1 MSDNYKKYVSGY
13 SEAGCKYDV
22 PTREFFENTIPLVKC
37 YQFENKVILK
47 DNPTKVNEYSL
58 NDEYELRASSNNY
71 DLQVNGHSVK
81 LPTDYFSDR
90 KRYIRFKFK
99 EIKDANLYCWIDGNE
114 TIISFFS
121 LKIEDVTFINFD
133 EVYKVNHNF
142 EGVAYIEKG
151 ESAKITGATASVDG
165 TSGTPSVNVTS
176 GGTALERSFNFSF
189 SGLKGEKGDKG
200 DTGGFANITQELG
213 SQTDY
218 VISQKVVTDNLNLK
232 VNKSDIVNT
241 HVGMS
246 TVYPMTQSAVKNN
259 FWNVNPIDSEI
270 GPSKPAVS
278 NRLWKTGLYVTVP
291 TDSTAIPPAWNP
303 NYDPCPGGTG
313 YGTLLNLVNNGVVGT
328 HRHQAQLYFAD
339 DPKSIYWRFDFN
351 GQNHSDT
358 ANWGTWKRLVN
369 DGEAFPYLPLNG
381 GLRTK
386 QSSDLGWGNQTGSP
400 IVGYSDSSDGGIML
414 RKDCPS
420 PGKMSLIIDGKIY
433 IDEGTNE
440 VLGKSAVNDA
450 GLIEESNNGYF
461 KIHRLS
467 STGYGMTIL
476 TGERYFS
483 AGLQN
488 WTLPKTMRSTSYRI
502 LLTPCNYNSNSS
514 YSIPN
519 IYNKTTTSCT
529 VYSSNSLTYSYLIIE
544 TW

>member
-22 PTREFFENTIPLVKC
+22 PTREFFENIIPLVKC

-99 EIKDANLYCWIDGNE
+99 EIKDDDLYCWIDGNE
-114 TIISFFS
+114 TIIPFFR
-121 LKIEDVTFINFD
+121 LKIEDVAFINFD

-165 TSGTPSVNVTS
+165 ASGTPSVNVTS

-200 DTGGFANITQELG
+200 DTGGLTNITQELG

-259 FWNVNPIDSEI
+259 FWNVNPIDNEV

-291 TDSTAIPPAWNP
+291 TDNTSIPPAWNP

-313 YGTLLNLVNNGVVGT
+313 YGSLLNLVNNGGASGSFRQQV
-328 HRHQAQLYFAD
+328 QLYFAD
-339 DPKSIYWRFDFN
+339 TPKNLYWRFDFN

-358 ANWGTWKRLVN
+358 VNWGSWKRLVN
-369 DGEAFPYLPLNG
+369 YDEI
-381 GLRTK
+381 
-386 QSSDLGWGNQTGSP
+386 SSGVKLTNSN
-400 IVGYSDSSDGGIML
+400 SSSITFN
-414 RKDCPS
+414 R
-420 PGKMSLIIDGKIY
+420 IDY
-433 IDEGTNE
+433 PDR
-440 VLGKSAVNDA
+440 
-450 GLIEESNNGYF
+450 
-461 KIHRLS
+461 H
-467 STGYGMTIL
+467 GMIIL
-476 TGERYFS
+476 TGIKEFV
-483 AGLQN
+483 AGQQT
-488 WTLPKTMRSTSYRI
+488 WTLPQTMKNASYRI
-502 LLTPCNYNSNSS
+502 LLNPYSSSEPSSS
-514 YSIPN
+514 YYIPN
-519 IYNKTTTSCT
+519 IYNQTMDSCM
-529 VYSSNSLTYSYLIIE
+529 VYSSKKLVYAYAIIC

>member
-47 DNPTKVNEYSL
+47 DNPTKVNEYPL
-58 NDEYELRASSNNY
+58 NDEYELRANSNNY
-71 DLQVNGHSVK
+71 DLQVNGRSVE

-99 EIKDANLYCWIDGNE
+99 EIKDDKLYCWIDGNE
-114 TIISFFS
+114 TIIPFFR
-121 LKIEDVTFINFD
+121 LKIEEVRFINFD

-176 GGTALERSFNFSF
+176 GGTVLERSFNFSF

-200 DTGGFANITQELG
+200 EPGGLANITQELG
-213 SQTDY
+213 NQTDY
-218 VISQKVVTDNLNLK
+218 VISQKVVTDSLNLK

-259 FWNVNPIDSEI
+259 FWNTVPIDNEV

-278 NRLWKTGLYVTVP
+278 NRLWKTGLYVTVSLDN
-291 TDSTAIPPAWNP
+291 TFVPATWNS
-303 NYDPCPGGTG
+303 NYDPCPGGSG
-313 YGTLLNLVNNGVVGT
+313 YGTLLNLVNNGGSWGGS
-328 HRHQAQLYFAD
+328 RQQAQFYFAEE
-339 DPKSIYWRFDFN
+339 PKNLYWRFAFN
-351 GQNHSDT
+351 GQDHSDT
-358 ANWGTWKRLVN
+358 SNWGTWRRLVN
-369 DGEAFPYLPLNG
+369 FDEISEGAKI
-381 GLRTK
+381 T
-386 QSSDLGWGNQTGSP
+386 SSSTNSIKFGRIDH
-400 IVGYSDSSDGGIML
+400 SSYGAN
-414 RKDCPS
+414 
-420 PGKMSLIIDGKIY
+420 IY
-433 IDEGTNE
+433 IGE
-440 VLGKSAVNDA
+440 
-450 GLIEESNNGYF
+450 IYF
-461 KIHRLS
+461 PS
-467 STGYGMTIL
+467 GS
-476 TGERYFS
+476 
-483 AGLQN
+483 QN
-488 WTLPKTMRSTSYRI
+488 WTLPATMRSTNYRI
-502 LLTPCNYNSNSS
+502 LFAPCSSGSNSS
-514 YSIPN
+514 YMIPN
-519 IYNKTTTSCT
+519 IYNKTITSCT
-529 VYSSNSLTYSYLIIE
+529 VYSDNPITFSYLIIE

>member
-99 EIKDANLYCWIDGNE
+99 EIKEDSLLHWNLYCWIDGNE
-114 TIISFFS
+114 TIIPFFK

-151 ESAKITGATASVDG
+151 ESAKITGATASIDG

-200 DTGGFANITQELG
+200 DTGGLTNITQELG

-232 VNKSDIVNT
+232 ANKADVYTKTEVDNSLNLKQDKGNYIKLNDLVTSSYVRFTTIDPARTIVIIRARLYLGSSGLVTYTLPVTMTNT
-241 HVGMS
+241 E
-246 TVYPMTQSAVKNN
+246 YAVVTNNSLKNN
-259 FWNVNPIDSEI
+259 
-270 GPSKPAVS
+270 
-278 NRLWKTGLYVTVP
+278 
-291 TDSTAIPPAWNP
+291 
-303 NYDPCPGGTG
+303 
-313 YGTLLNLVNNGVVGT
+313 
-328 HRHQAQLYFAD
+328 QAD
-339 DPKSIYWRFDFN
+339 VW
-351 GQNHSDT
+351 
-358 ANWGTWKRLVN
+358 
-369 DGEAFPYLPLNG
+369 
-381 GLRTK
+381 
-386 QSSDLGWGNQTGSP
+386 
-400 IVGYSDSSDGGIML
+400 
-414 RKDCPS
+414 
-420 PGKMSLIIDGKIY
+420 
-433 IDEGTNE
+433 
-440 VLGKSAVNDA
+440 
-450 GLIEESNNGYF
+450 
-461 KIHRLS
+461 
-467 STGYGMTIL
+467 
-476 TGERYFS
+476 FS
-483 AGLQN
+483 Q
-488 WTLPKTMRSTSYRI
+488 PRI
-502 LLTPCNYNSNSS
+502 WE
-514 YSIPN
+514 
-519 IYNKTTTSCT
+519 KTTTSVTFLNQFANNYFDC
-529 VYSSNSLTYSYLIIE
+529 IIINIG
-544 TW
+544 

>member
-22 PTREFFENTIPLVKC
+22 PTREFFENIIPLVKC

-99 EIKDANLYCWIDGNE
+99 EIKEDSLLHWNLYCWIDGNE
-114 TIISFFS
+114 TIIPFFK
-121 LKIEDVTFINFD
+121 LKIEDVAFINFD

-165 TSGTPSVNVTS
+165 ASGTPSVNVTS

-200 DTGGFANITQELG
+200 DTGGLTNITQELG

-259 FWNVNPIDSEI
+259 FWNVNPIDNEV

-291 TDSTAIPPAWNP
+291 TDNTSIPPAWNP
-303 NYDPCPGGTG
+303 NYDPCPGGSG
-313 YGTLLNLVNNGVVGT
+313 YGSLLNLVNNGGALGSFRQQV
-328 HRHQAQLYFAD
+328 QLYFAD
-339 DPKSIYWRFDFN
+339 TPKNLYWRFDFN

-358 ANWGTWKRLVN
+358 VNWGTWRRLVN
-369 DGEAFPYLPLNG
+369 YDELDKFVAKIAGSN
-381 GLRTK
+381 
-386 QSSDLGWGNQTGSP
+386 SSS
-400 IVGYSDSSDGGIML
+400 IIFRSIGYPD
-414 RKDCPS
+414 
-420 PGKMSLIIDGKIY
+420 
-433 IDEGTNE
+433 N
-440 VLGKSAVNDA
+440 
-450 GLIEESNNGYF
+450 
-461 KIHRLS
+461 
-467 STGYGMTIL
+467 YGMIIL
-476 TGERYFS
+476 TGLKEFV
-483 AGLQN
+483 AGQQT
-488 WTLPKTMRSTSYRI
+488 WTLSKTMKSTNYII
-502 LLTPCNYNSNSS
+502 LLAPCNSNSNAS
-514 YSIPN
+514 YMIPN

-529 VYSSNSLTYSYLIIE
+529 VYASNSITYSYLIIE

>member
-58 NDEYELRASSNNY
+58 NDEYELRANSNNY
-71 DLQVNGHSVK
+71 DLQVNGNSII

-99 EIKDANLYCWIDGNE
+99 EIKDDDLYCWIDGNE
-114 TIISFFS
+114 TIIPFFT
-121 LKIEDVTFINFD
+121 LTIQDVTFINFD

-200 DTGGFANITQELG
+200 DTGGIANITQELG

-218 VISQKVVTDNLNLK
+218 VISQKVVTDNLNSK

-246 TVYPMTQSAVKNN
+246 TTYPMTQSAVKNN
-259 FWNVNPIDSEI
+259 FWHTTPIDNEV

-291 TDSTAIPPAWNP
+291 TDNTSIPPAWDS
-303 NYDPCPGGTG
+303 NYDPCPGGSG
-313 YGTLLNLVNNGVVGT
+313 YGSLLNLVNNGGASGSF
-328 HRHQAQLYFAD
+328 RQQAQLYFAD
-339 DPKSIYWRFDFN
+339 EPKNLYWRFAFN
-351 GQNHSDT
+351 GQDHSDT
-358 ANWGTWKRLVN
+358 SNWGGWKRLVN
-369 DGEAFPYLPLNG
+369 FDEISEGAKI
-381 GLRTK
+381 T
-386 QSSDLGWGNQTGSP
+386 SSNS
-400 IVGYSDSSDGGIML
+400 ISVKFERMNSSSCGVN
-414 RKDCPS
+414 
-420 PGKMSLIIDGKIY
+420 IY
-433 IDEGTNE
+433 I
-440 VLGKSAVNDA
+440 
-450 GLIEESNNGYF
+450 
-461 KIHRLS
+461 
-467 STGYGMTIL
+467 
-476 TGERYFS
+476 GERYFS
-483 AGLQN
+483 SGLQT
-488 WTLPKTMRSTSYRI
+488 WTLPETMRSTKYRI
-502 LLTPCNYNSNSS
+502 LLFRYTFLNTPES
-514 YSIPN
+514 
-519 IYNKTTTSCT
+519 
-529 VYSSNSLTYSYLIIE
+529 
-544 TW
+544 

>member
-47 DNPTKVNEYSL
+47 DNPTKVNEYPL
-58 NDEYELRASSNNY
+58 NDEYELRANSNNY
-71 DLQVNGHSVK
+71 DLQVNGQSVK

-99 EIKDANLYCWIDGNE
+99 EIKDNKLYCWIDGNE
-114 TIISFFS
+114 TIISFFRI
-121 LKIEDVTFINFD
+121 KIENVTFINFD

-165 TSGTPSVNVTS
+165 TIGTPSVDVTS

-200 DTGGFANITQELG
+200 ETGGLTNITQELG

-241 HVGMS
+241 HVGFS
-246 TVYPMTQSAVKNN
+246 TTYPMTQNAVKSN
-259 FWNVNPIDSEI
+259 FWHINPIDNEV

-278 NRLWKTGLYVTVP
+278 NRLFRTGLYITVP
-291 TDSTAIPPAWNP
+291 LDNNSIPPAWNS

-313 YGTLLNLVNNGVVGT
+313 YGSLLNLVNNGAYGGY
-328 HRHQAQLYFAD
+328 RQQAQLYFAD
-339 DPKSIYWRFDFN
+339 EPKNVYWRFDFN

-358 ANWGTWKRLVN
+358 ANWGGWKRLVN
-369 DGEAFPYLPLNG
+369 
-381 GLRTK
+381 
-386 QSSDLGWGNQTGSP
+386 SD
-400 IVGYSDSSDGGIML
+400 
-414 RKDCPS
+414 
-420 PGKMSLIIDGKIY
+420 
-433 IDEGTNE
+433 E
-440 VLGKSAVNDA
+440 
-450 GLIEESNNGYF
+450 F
-461 KIHRLS
+461 H
-467 STGYGMTIL
+467 

-483 AGLQN
+483 SGLQT
-488 WTLPKTMRSTSYRI
+488 WTLPATMRSTNYII
-502 LLTPCNYNSNSS
+502 LLSPCNSNSS
-514 YSIPN
+514 SSYMIPN
-519 IYNKTTTSCT
+519 IYNKTTTTCD
-529 VYSSNSLTYSYLIIE
+529 VYSANSITYSYLIIE

>member
-1 MSDNYKKYVSGY
+1 MSENYKKYVSGY

-47 DNPTKVNEYSL
+47 DNPTKVNEYPL
-58 NDEYELRASSNNY
+58 NDEYELRANSNNY

-81 LPTDYFSDR
+81 LPADYFSDR

-99 EIKDANLYCWIDGNE
+99 EIKEDSLLHWNLYCWIDGNE
-114 TIISFFS
+114 TIIPFFN

-165 TSGTPSVNVTS
+165 TVGTPSVNVTS
-176 GGTALERSFNFSF
+176 GGTDLERSFHFSF

-200 DTGGFANITQELG
+200 EPGGLANITQELG
-213 SQTDY
+213 SNTDY
-218 VISQKVVTDNLNLK
+218 VISQKVVTDNLNSK

-259 FWNVNPIDSEI
+259 FWNTNPIDSEV

-278 NRLWKTGLYVTVP
+278 NRLFKTGLYVTVP
-291 TDSTAIPPAWNP
+291 TDNTSIPPAWDS

-313 YGTLLNLVNNGVVGT
+313 YGSLLNLVNNGGSWGGS
-328 HRHQAQLYFAD
+328 RQQAQFYFAD
-339 DPKSIYWRFDFN
+339 EPKNLYWRFAFN
-351 GQNHSDT
+351 GHDHSDT
-358 ANWGTWKRLVN
+358 SNWGAWRRLVN
-369 DGEAFPYLPLNG
+369 DD
-381 GLRTK
+381 
-386 QSSDLGWGNQTGSP
+386 DLDKFAAKITGSNSSS
-400 IVGYSDSSDGGIML
+400 ITFKSIGYQDS
-414 RKDCPS
+414 
-420 PGKMSLIIDGKIY
+420 
-433 IDEGTNE
+433 
-440 VLGKSAVNDA
+440 
-450 GLIEESNNGYF
+450 
-461 KIHRLS
+461 
-467 STGYGMTIL
+467 YGMTIL

-483 AGLQN
+483 ADLQN
-488 WTLPKTMRSTSYRI
+488 WTLPATMRGTSYRI
-502 LLTPCNYNSNSS
+502 LLTPCNSNSNSS
-514 YSIPN
+514 YNIPN

-529 VYSSNSLTYSYLIIE
+529 VYSANSITYSYLIIE

>member
-58 NDEYELRASSNNY
+58 NDEYELRANSNNY
-71 DLQVNGHSVK
+71 DLQVNGDSVK

-99 EIKDANLYCWIDGNE
+99 EIKDDKLYCWIDGNE
-114 TIISFFS
+114 TIIPLFR
-121 LKIEDVTFINFD
+121 LKIEEVRFINFD

-165 TSGTPSVNVTS
+165 TSGTPSVEVTS

-200 DTGGFANITQELG
+200 DTGGLSNITQELG

-218 VISQKVVTDNLNLK
+218 VISQKVVTDNLNSK

-246 TVYPMTQSAVKNN
+246 TTYPMTQSAVKNN
-259 FWNVNPIDSEI
+259 FWNTVPTDNEV

-278 NRLWKTGLYVTVP
+278 NRLFKTGLYITIP
-291 TDSTAIPPAWNP
+291 TDNPAVPPTWDS

-313 YGTLLNLVNNGVVGT
+313 YGTLLNLVNNGAAGIY
-328 HRHQAQLYFAD
+328 RQQAQFYFAQE
-339 DPKSIYWRFDFN
+339 PQNLYWRFDFN

-358 ANWGTWKRLVN
+358 SNWGSWKRLVSSDELNLKQDKGNYIKLN
-369 DGEAFPYLPLNG
+369 DLATASYVRFTTIDPVRTIVI
-381 GLRTK
+381 LRT
-386 QSSDLGWGNQTGSP
+386 
-400 IVGYSDSSDGGIML
+400 
-414 RKDCPS
+414 
-420 PGKMSLIIDGKIY
+420 
-433 IDEGTNE
+433 
-440 VLGKSAVNDA
+440 
-450 GLIEESNNGYF
+450 
-461 KIHRLS
+461 RLS
-467 STGYGMTIL
+467 LGS
-476 TGERYFS
+476 S
-483 AGLQN
+483 GLVPY
-488 WTLPKTMRSTSYRI
+488 TLPVAM
-502 LLTPCNYNSNSS
+502 PN
-514 YSIPN
+514 N
-519 IYNKTTTSCT
+519 IYAVVTNNSLKDSQTNVFYRQPRIWEKTTTSVTFLNEVANNYFDC
-529 VYSSNSLTYSYLIIE
+529 IIINIG
-544 TW
+544 